1 MNLLRYI
8 KTVLWSFIG
17 IGRRQDMAQLSERGN
32 PLILV
37 VFCLCTFAG
46 VFDHPSAGS
55 TLGSWS
61 LIFCSA
67 CNSNSAT

>member
-1 MNLLRYI
+1 MNFLRYI

-37 VFCLCTFAG
+37 VFAFVLLL
-46 VFDHPSAGS
+46 VFLI
-55 TLGSWS
+55 TLVQAARRAYRVSRS
-61 LIFCSA
+61 SFTRT
-67 CNSNSAT
+67 SNV

>member
-37 VFCLCTFAG
+37 VVAFVLLLVFLITLVLAARWAAG
-46 VFDHPSAGS
+46 V
-55 TLGSWS
+55 
-61 LIFCSA
+61 
-67 CNSNSAT
+67 